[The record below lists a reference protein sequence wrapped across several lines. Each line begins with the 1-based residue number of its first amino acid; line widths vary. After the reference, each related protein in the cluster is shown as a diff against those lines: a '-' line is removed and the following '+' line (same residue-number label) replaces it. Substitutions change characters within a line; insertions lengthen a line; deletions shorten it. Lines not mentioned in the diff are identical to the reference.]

1 MRFLFKSVFGRP
13 RGSRVYFGITRSGD
27 YIGNKT
33 LAPHWYA
40 IYGNWWN

>member
-1 MRFLFKSVFGRP
+1 MRFLFKSVLGRP
-13 RGSRVYFGITRSGD
+13 RFTGLVWLTKSGD

-33 LAPHWYA
+33 VTPLWYG